1 MAVMLQPTFL
11 RPRYALAMRRYRAH
25 TGELDRSRGEN
36 LLPVE
41 IRDGDRVL
49 TSLPLN
55 EDPWTTANIQKQVTD
70 SSIAWITG
78 NTGFADTPE
87 MPKLNARIS
96 GGPSSMNVRWRF
108 ECEYKRGN
116 GYRQAYVADFT
127 QPEDKV
133 GIPYRHGGGYTE
145 EMPAS
150 QEWKIYE
157 HSKWAQELNESGFFG
172 GVAKVFMKL
181 DNQPEMEVCR
191 FRIGG
196 KNPDQDAAKSYINSR
211 AGATY
216 WYAYAVAKHETFGRV
231 PGRFYNQ
238 FYTEHQQGPIG
249 DNSVDMGLAAWA
261 KSWPLYNLDRG
272 RRADGTRYQN
282 GPGGYGMFQLT
293 LGPKT
298 PGGDQSSEGFITRAQ
313 IWNWQENCNRAVTE
327 LQGKMTNAT
336 NLENALENGYPAWPQ
351 VDAATYG
358 RLGGRDAIVL
368 TYYNGMFGGQ
378 LKSVSVGRRSV
389 KTCWWPNQRG
399 SGNNTQRSWGFLQN
413 INDYVQHV
421 NSHIE

>member
-1 MAVMLQPTFL
+1 VVPQYSVPNGPANPEMPHSQV
-11 RPRYALAMRRYRAH
+11 
-25 TGELDRSRGEN
+25 GEYLKVVR
-36 LLPVE
+36 LVPVE
-41 IRDGDRVL
+41 VRDGDRVL

-55 EDPWTTANIQKQVTD
+55 EDPWTNANIQNQVAD

-96 GGPSSMNVRWRF
+96 GGPASMNVRWRF

-116 GYRQAYVADFT
+116 GYRQGYVADFT

-145 EMPAS
+145 DMPAS

-157 HSKWAQELNESGFFG
+157 HSKWTQELNESGFFG
-172 GVAKVFMKL
+172 GLAKVFMKL

-238 FYTEHQQGPIG
+238 FYTDHQPTGGRIG
-249 DNSVDMGLAAWA
+249 DTANDMGWAAWA
-261 KSWPLYNLDRG
+261 KAWPLYNLDRSYSSANG
-272 RRADGTRYQN
+272 YRQN

-298 PGGDQSSEGFITRAQ
+298 PGGDQSSKGFITRAQ

-327 LQGKMTNAT
+327 LQGKLTKAI
-336 NLENALENGYPAWPQ
+336 NLETGLEGGNPTWPQ

-358 RLGGRDAIVL
+358 HLNGREAIVL
-368 TYYNGMFGGQ
+368 TYYNGMFGGE
-378 LKSVSVGRRSV
+378 LERV
-389 KTCWWPNQRG
+389 KTTNGRSLSCWKPIGTTNRTWR
-399 SGNNTQRSWGFLQN
+399 FLQN